1 LLSTN
6 LNRFKY
12 GFLREIRTNVIGVTI
27 ALVFENIDNDMK
39 NAERLEK
46 TEATILLELKEHEI
60 CLEQIIDEQDM
71 LLQNLTQVR

>member
-1 LLSTN
+1 
-6 LNRFKY
+6 
-12 GFLREIRTNVIGVTI
+12 LREIRINVIGVTI